1 MTARVLVV
9 DDVFANIKL
18 LEARLSAEYF
28 TVVTA
33 MNGPQALDICE
44 RGECDIVLLDVMMPG
59 MDGFE
64 VCQRLKSA
72 PNTAHLPVVMVTAL
86 DSPADRLK
94 GLQAGADDFLTKP
107 INEVAL
113 LTRVRSLV
121 RLKHL
126 TDELRA
132 RAANSQGLGLPD
144 PLSVAAAE
152 DGRNGR
158 VLLVEDRANAAERM
172 NIALQQHHVVDVETY
187 SEQVL
192 ARALEG
198 NYDLLILSLGLQGS
212 DPLRLISQLRS
223 HDKCRNLPIV
233 VLAETTDDAR
243 VLRALDMGIHD
254 YLIRPV
260 DRNELVARAN
270 TQVRKK
276 RYQERL
282 RENLQASMELAI
294 VDPLTKLHNRR
305 YFQSHLANLLNDG
318 IARGTSVSLL
328 VLDMDHFKAVNDTY
342 GHDAGDEVLRECAER
357 LKKVVRGIDIVA
369 RFGGEEFV
377 IIMPDTESFSAQ
389 RVAERIRSSMEKTLF
404 AIHKGQKE
412 IPITVSVG
420 VATAGE
426 GFQSADRLFKMA
438 DEALYAAKNGGRNR
452 VVTAEP
458 LPDDARR
465 AVGGK

>member
-1 MTARVLVV
+1 MTARILIV
-9 DDVFANIKL
+9 DDIFANIRL
-18 LEARLSAEYF
+18 LEARLTAEYF

-44 RGECDIVLLDVMMPG
+44 RGECDVVLLDVMMPG

-64 VCQRLKSA
+64 VCQRLKNA
-72 PNTAHLPVVMVTAL
+72 PSTAHLPVVMVTAL
-86 DSPADRLK
+86 DSPADRLR

-132 RAANSQGLGLPD
+132 RAATSQELGLPD
-144 PLSVAAAE
+144 PLAVAAAE
-152 DGRNGR
+152 VGRNGR
-158 VLLVEDRANAAERM
+158 VLVIEDRINAADRM
-172 NIALQQHHVVDVETY
+172 QVALAQHHIVDCD
-187 SEQVL
+187 SEPGDLPARL
-192 ARALEG
+192 ADNA
-198 NYDLLILSLGLQGS
+198 YDCLVLSLGLQGT
-212 DPLRLISQLRS
+212 DPLRLVSQVRS
-223 HDKCRNLPIV
+223 KDKLRNLPIV

-243 VLRALDMGIHD
+243 VLRALDMGVHD
-254 YLIRPV
+254 YLIRPI
-260 DRNELVARAN
+260 DRNELVARIS

-305 YFQSHLANLLNDG
+305 YFHGHLSSLLNDG
-318 IARGTSVSLL
+318 VARGAAVSLL
-328 VLDMDHFKAVNDTY
+328 VIDMDHFKKVNDTH

-357 LKKVVRGIDIVA
+357 LRKVVRGIDIVA

-377 IIMPDTESFSAQ
+377 IVMPDTESFAAS
-389 RVAERIRSSMEKTLF
+389 RVAERIRAGIEKTPF
-404 AIHKGQKE
+404 PIHKGQKT
-412 IPITVSVG
+412 IDVTVSIG

-426 GFQSADRLFKMA
+426 GFDSPDRLFKLA
-438 DEALYAAKNGGRNR
+438 DEALYDAKKSGRNQ
-452 VVTAEP
+452 VKLA
-458 LPDDARR
+458 A
-465 AVGGK
+465 

>member
-1 MTARVLVV
+1 MTARILIV
-9 DDVFANIKL
+9 DDIFANIRL
-18 LEARLSAEYF
+18 LEARLTAEYF
-28 TVVTA
+28 SVVTA
-33 MNGPQALDICE
+33 MNGPQALDLCE
-44 RGECDIVLLDVMMPG
+44 RGECDVVLLDVMMPG

-72 PNTAHLPVVMVTAL
+72 PTTAHLPVVMVTAL
-86 DSPADRLK
+86 DTPADRLR

-132 RAANSQGLGLPD
+132 RAVTSQELGLPD
-144 PLSVAAAE
+144 PFAVAAAE

-158 VLLVEDRANAAERM
+158 ILVIEDRLNAAERM
-172 NIALQQHHVVDVETY
+172 KVALEQHHVVDCDRDPGDLV
-187 SEQVL
+187 
-192 ARALEG
+192 ARLGSNA
-198 NYDLLILSLGLQGS
+198 YDCLVLSLGLQGA
-212 DPLRLISQLRS
+212 DPLRLVSQVRS
-223 HDKCRNLPIV
+223 NDKLRNLPIV

-243 VLRALDMGIHD
+243 VLRALDMGVHD
-254 YLIRPV
+254 YIIRPI
-260 DRNELVARAN
+260 DRNELVARLS

-305 YFQSHLANLLNDG
+305 YFQSHLASLLQDG
-318 IARGTSVSLL
+318 VARGAAVSLL
-328 VLDMDHFKAVNDTY
+328 VIDIDHFKKINDTH

-357 LKKVVRGIDIVA
+357 LRKVVRGIDIVA

-377 IIMPDTESFSAQ
+377 IVMPDTEGFSAS
-389 RVAERIRSSMEKTLF
+389 AAGERIRAGIEKAAF
-404 AIHKGQKE
+404 PIHKGQKS
-412 IPITVSVG
+412 IPLTVSIG

-426 GFQSADRLFKMA
+426 GFDNADRLFKMA
-438 DEALYAAKNGGRNR
+438 DEALYEAKKSGRNQ
-452 VVTAEP
+452 VKLA
-458 LPDDARR
+458 A
-465 AVGGK
+465 

>member
-1 MTARVLVV
+1 MTARILIV
-9 DDVFANIKL
+9 DDIFANIRL
-18 LEARLSAEYF
+18 LEARLTAEYF

-33 MNGPQALDICE
+33 MNGPQALDICD
-44 RGECDIVLLDVMMPG
+44 RGECDVVLLDVMMPG

-64 VCQRLKSA
+64 VCQRLKNA
-72 PNTAHLPVVMVTAL
+72 PATAHLPVVMVTAL
-86 DSPADRLK
+86 DSPSDRLR

-132 RAANSQGLGLPD
+132 RAATSQELGLPD
-144 PLSVAAAE
+144 PLAVAAAE

-158 VLLVEDRANAAERM
+158 VLVIEDRANAADRM
-172 NIALQQHHVVDVETY
+172 QVALAQHHIVECDG
-187 SEQVL
+187 EAGDLPARL
-192 ARALEG
+192 ADNA
-198 NYDLLILSLGLQGS
+198 YDCLVLSLGLQGT
-212 DPLRLISQLRS
+212 DPLRLVSQVRS
-223 HDKCRNLPIV
+223 KDKLRNLPIV

-243 VLRALDMGIHD
+243 VLRALDMGVHD
-254 YLIRPV
+254 YLIRPI
-260 DRNELVARAN
+260 DRNELVARIS

-305 YFQSHLANLLNDG
+305 YFHSHLSSLLNDG
-318 IARGTSVSLL
+318 VARGAAVSLL
-328 VLDMDHFKAVNDTY
+328 VIDMDHFKKVNDTH

-357 LKKVVRGIDIVA
+357 LRKVVRGIDIVA

-377 IIMPDTESFSAQ
+377 IVMPDTESFAAS
-389 RVAERIRSSMEKTLF
+389 RVAERIRSGIEKTQF
-404 AIHKGQKE
+404 AICKGQKT
-412 IPITVSVG
+412 IDVTVSIG

-426 GFQSADRLFKMA
+426 GFDSPERLFKMA
-438 DEALYAAKNGGRNR
+438 DEALYDAKKSGRNQ
-452 VVTAEP
+452 VKLA
-458 LPDDARR
+458 A
-465 AVGGK
+465 

>member
-1 MTARVLVV
+1 MTARVLIV
-9 DDVFANIKL
+9 DDIFANIRL
-18 LEARLSAEYF
+18 LEARLTAEYF

-44 RGECDIVLLDVMMPG
+44 RGECDVVLLDVMMPG

-72 PNTAHLPVVMVTAL
+72 PATAHLPVVMVTAL
-86 DSPADRLK
+86 DSPADRLR

-132 RAANSQGLGLPD
+132 RAANSQRLGLPD
-144 PLSVAAAE
+144 PLSIAAAE

-158 VLLVEDRANAAERM
+158 VLIVEDRANAADRM
-172 NIALQQHHVVDVETY
+172 KIALAQHHVIDSDDNVTDMPQRLIDT
-187 SEQVL
+187 
-192 ARALEG
+192 G
-198 NYDLLILSLGLQGS
+198 YDCVVLSLGLQNA
-212 DPLRLISQLRS
+212 DALRVVSQIRS
-223 HDKCRNLPIV
+223 NDKLRNLPIL

-243 VLRALDMGIHD
+243 VLRALDMGVND
-254 YLIRPV
+254 YLIRPI
-260 DRNELVARAN
+260 DRNELVARIS

-305 YFQSHLANLLNDG
+305 YFQSHLASLMNDG
-318 IARGTSVSLL
+318 VARGAAISLL
-328 VLDMDHFKAVNDTY
+328 VVDMDHFKAVNDTH

-377 IIMPDTESFSAQ
+377 IVMPDTEGYAAG
-389 RVAERIRSSMEKTLF
+389 RVAERIRVGIESKPF
-404 AIHKGQKE
+404 PIHKGTNE
-412 IPITVSVG
+412 INLTVSIG

-426 GFQSADRLFKMA
+426 SFNSPDRLFKQA
-438 DEALYAAKNGGRNR
+438 DEALYEAKKSGRNR
-452 VVTAEP
+452 VTIAK
-458 LPDDARR
+458 A
-465 AVGGK
+465 A